1 MATSNTKFS
10 IKTGLQLLFLV
21 LVFRSFFDDIATVT
35 KESEANEH
43 SIEKSFSPNREMV
56 YNKSTTAKNH
66 VCFGCQPKTLPTDI
80 WKRVNGRKLQKT
92 EKIIMNCFL
101 KKKNSSFKKKWHENA
116 SSFKSNLKMTL
127 YDTIH
132 PIEKNRSLG
141 KASFSARISESH
153 YESKLSI

>member
-1 MATSNTKFS
+1 MIGVCFWPGEEWLSEAQTCLTKRMILTKQRVRWVMATSNTKFS
-10 IKTGLQLLFLV
+10 INTGLQLLFLV

-66 VCFGCQPKTLPTDI
+66 VCVGCQPKTLPTDI

-101 KKKNSSFKKKWHENA
+101 KKKKLKFQKKNGMK
-116 SSFKSNLKMTL
+116 TL
-127 YDTIH
+127 RVSRAT
-132 PIEKNRSLG
+132 
-141 KASFSARISESH
+141 
-153 YESKLSI
+153 